1 MIGYILCILAGIMIG
16 AAGVILWALSAARK
30 ESNDGKSV

>member
-1 MIGYILCILAGIMIG
+1 MIGYILCILAGMIIG

-30 ESNDGKSV
+30 EDKDGKSV